1 MSELIHAQNG
11 TNGLRRL
18 FLTTVSALA
27 LFAVASPAEA
37 AANDADNP
45 LVWVELGGQFDAVN
59 DGHDAFTPPYLL
71 TPRPSFETGSPESL
85 QHGPHLGWDADIKLT
100 LQPAESDLVLS
111 ASVRY
116 GRSLRSRKE
125 HNQPPPI
132 AISAY
137 SGYAFGPFAF
147 YEGTART
154 LDTHMIADFR
164 AGRDVGLGMFGLR
177 GSSVLS
183 LGVRYANF
191 DSTSDTQLSSQ
202 PTILPT
208 AAHLFHATAHIHRS
222 FAGVGPSISWDAS
235 TPFVGNPENGSLWLD
250 WGANAAILFG
260 KQNVGGSHETR
271 EQARVTSGA
280 IYSHHPLIARSHGR
294 NVPNVGGFAA
304 FSYRLQ
310 DVKLSV
316 GYRADLFFGA
326 IDGGVDVAKSYDRG
340 FYGPFASISI
350 GIGG

>member
-100 LQPAESDLVLS
+100 LQPAESDWVLS

-154 LDTHMIADFR
+154 LDTHMIADFQ

-191 DSTSDTQLSSQ
+191 DSTSDTQLSS
-202 PTILPT
+202 
-208 AAHLFHATAHIHRS
+208 
-222 FAGVGPSISWDAS
+222 
-235 TPFVGNPENGSLWLD
+235 
-250 WGANAAILFG
+250 
-260 KQNVGGSHETR
+260 
-271 EQARVTSGA
+271 
-280 IYSHHPLIARSHGR
+280 
-294 NVPNVGGFAA
+294 
-304 FSYRLQ
+304 
-310 DVKLSV
+310 
-316 GYRADLFFGA
+316 
-326 IDGGVDVAKSYDRG
+326 
-340 FYGPFASISI
+340 
-350 GIGG
+350 